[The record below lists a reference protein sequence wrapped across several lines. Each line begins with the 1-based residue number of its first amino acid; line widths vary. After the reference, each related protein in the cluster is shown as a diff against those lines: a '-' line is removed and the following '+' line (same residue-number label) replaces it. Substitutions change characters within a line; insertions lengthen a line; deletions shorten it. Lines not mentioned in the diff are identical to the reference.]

1 MSKREQSR
9 KWTMMINNP
18 IEKGWTHEKLKCVLQ
33 NIATMKYYC
42 MGDEI
47 GVNETY
53 HTHLYFVC
61 GNPKSFT
68 TVKNFFPEAHLDGP
82 DGTSQQNRSYVFKEG
97 EKFNKNLDTG
107 DFDYTDSSGKKHQGT
122 HYDATNEEWGE
133 IPQERQG
140 ARTDL
145 ASLYEMIKDG
155 MSNVEIMDANP
166 NYMLHLDKVERA
178 RQNYRDS
185 LYSDTWR
192 DLDVTYIW
200 GPSGSGKS
208 RYVKEK
214 YGYSNVYSVT
224 DYRHPFD
231 MYSGQDV
238 ILFEEFRSDLRIS
251 DMLQYLDGY
260 PVQLPARY
268 INRVAS
274 FTKVYFCTNID
285 IRAQYTDIQ
294 HDYPETWKAFLRRIH
309 NVVVMVDGH
318 SSTFSTEVYLN
329 DQWFFISDNLTPF
342 DEDHVQIRMQ
352 YERSKL

>member
-18 IEKGWTHEKLKCVLQ
+18 IEKGWTHEKLKSVLQ
-33 NIATMKYYC
+33 SIATLKYYC

-47 GVNETY
+47 GVEETF
-53 HTHLYFVC
+53 HTHLYIAF

-68 TVKNFFPEAHLDGP
+68 TMKNFFPEAHLDGP
-82 DGTSQQNRSYVFKEG
+82 DGTSQQNRAYVFKEG
-97 EKFNKNLDTG
+97 EKFNKNPETG
-107 DFDYTDSSGKKHQGT
+107 EYEYTDSSGKKHKGT
-122 HYDATNEEWGE
+122 HYDSSNEEWGE

-155 MSNVEIMDANP
+155 YSNVAIMESNP
-166 NYMLHLDKVERA
+166 NYMLHLDKIERA
-178 RQNYRDS
+178 RQSYRES
-185 LYSDTWR
+185 LYADSWR
-192 DLDVTYIW
+192 DLETTYIW
-200 GPSGSGKS
+200 GPPGSGKS
-208 RYVKEK
+208 RSVKEK
-214 YGYSNVYSVT
+214 YGYSNVYCVS

-231 MYSGQDV
+231 AYAGQDV

-268 INRVAS
+268 VNKVAC

-285 IRAQYTDIQ
+285 LREQYRDIQ
-294 HDYPETWKAFLRRIH
+294 ADYKETWKAFLRRIK
-309 NVVVMVDGH
+309 NVTVMVDGR
-318 SSTFSTEVYLN
+318 SMTYPTEEYLN
-329 DQWFFISDNLTPF
+329 DGWFFLTGDQEKYVPF
-342 DEDHVQIRMQ
+342 EPN
-352 YERSKL
+352 YEQVEMSL